1 MGGREAAGQQQAEV
15 QRDGTCHIKGDLL
28 MSVLIPFG
36 IGWLFGA
43 TSIMVVAVIMIDRG
57 GGDGDE

>member
-1 MGGREAAGQQQAEV
+1 MGGGEAAGQQQKEV
-15 QRDGTCHIKGDLL
+15 VRDGTRHIKRELL
-28 MSVLIPFG
+28 MGILIPFG

-43 TSIMVVAVIMIDRG
+43 TSIMVVAVIMIDRN

>member
-1 MGGREAAGQQQAEV
+1 MGGRKAAGQQQAEV
-15 QRDGTCHIKGDLL
+15 QRDGTRDIKREVL
-28 MSVLIPFG
+28 MGILIPFG

-57 GGDGDE
+57 GDGDE

>member
-1 MGGREAAGQQQAEV
+1 MGGGEETGQQQKEV
-15 QRDGTCHIKGDLL
+15 VRNGTRHIKRELL
-28 MSVLIPFG
+28 MGILIPFG

-57 GGDGDE
+57 GDEDE

>member
-1 MGGREAAGQQQAEV
+1 
-15 QRDGTCHIKGDLL
+15 

-43 TSIMVVAVIMIDRG
+43 TSIMVVAVIMIDSG